1 MKKSNKRKSWIL
13 AGALALALVT
23 MLAATFA
30 WFSSSDSVTNKLAT
44 KDGLAN
50 VSIQETFIPPDD
62 WKPGQTVTKEV
73 AIANTGTAPALARV
87 SFNELLG
94 VSTLMSPAPSTS
106 WDASSTTT
114 APQLFDTTAY
124 TQAPW
129 VVYTPGDAAIGNV
142 VVNGIPA
149 GVTVYVNYVKAG
161 TNGSSQDSWA
171 FAACAPITSGPLAGS
186 AQAVNYQQS
195 WDQTTKTM
203 TLSNVTFNTY
213 ALTSSGAID
222 WTAVLPATTDIGYS
236 QAEAALNAAGAPTG
250 GNYDKNLV
258 LNYNDAA
265 VDNTQPT
272 AGKWYYNPAD
282 GYFYYCGVVAPG
294 TITPNL
300 LSSLLLDPA
309 ADSAYYANMEFDLT
323 VNSQALQ
330 ATKDALA
337 AEWPTVA
344 ANSAL
349 NTLLQGVCE

>member
-23 MLAATFA
+23 ILAATFA
-30 WFSSSDSVTNKLAT
+30 WFSASDSVTNKLAT

-73 AIANTGTAPALARV
+73 AIANTGTAPALARISFAELLKVTQAPAGEATAFDATMAAAGKSPV
-87 SFNELLG
+87 SFDNTAYSTTNGWYPVTTTPNASINNLSLAADYSPAVVYAKY
-94 VSTLMSPAPSTS
+94 VSTGSTPSYSFVVWAPVAGSTTGQLQAVDYTTS
-106 WDASSTTT
+106 WDQATNKVSLSNLSYLTYQGTISTTASWT
-114 APQLFDTTAY
+114 A
-124 TQAPW
+124 
-129 VVYTPGDAAIGNV
+129 TPPAAADIYQSLAEDILNSSAGNV
-142 VVNGIPA
+142 
-149 GVTVYVNYVKAG
+149 
-161 TNGSSQDSWA
+161 
-171 FAACAPITSGPLAGS
+171 
-186 AQAVNYQQS
+186 
-195 WDQTTKTM
+195 
-203 TLSNVTFNTY
+203 
-213 ALTSSGAID
+213 
-222 WTAVLPATTDIGYS
+222 
-236 QAEAALNAAGAPTG
+236 
-250 GNYDKNLV
+250 GNYPNNIK
-258 LNYNDAA
+258 LNYANISA
-265 VDNTQPT
+265 TPT
-272 AGKWYYNPAD
+272 PNMWYYNPAD

-309 ADSAYYANMEFDLT
+309 ADSTYYANMEFDLT

-344 ANSAL
+344 ADSAL